1 LGTPFRLALARFRD
15 LPVLRLAGDMVFGEN
30 VRELHDRITQ
40 LTGQGHRRLILDVSE
55 LGLADSTGIGALI
68 DAKKL
73 VGGGEGEVILLRP
86 SDRLR
91 ASLKLIRVTPM
102 FVLVNDDADLIQH
115 LDDAASGTP

>member
-1 LGTPFRLALARFRD
+1 
-15 LPVLRLAGDMVFGEN
+15 MVFGEN
-30 VRELHDRITQ
+30 VRELHDRITE

-68 DAKKL
+68 DAKKV

-86 SDRLR
+86 SERLR

-102 FVLVNDDADLIQH
+102 FVLVNDDADLVQH
-115 LDDAASGTP
+115 LDDA